1 MHGWRGVTGR
11 VRPIQARG
19 AHAGAALLATAS
31 LLAGCSSGGS
41 LNPVDWWHGLQAGP
55 IADVRPPPPEADA
68 PYPNLSSV
76 PARPTPQDLAGRG
89 RIMSGLVADRA
100 NAKYTASQSPIGT
113 VPPPSAPPK
122 PPSPATAADADDVSG
137 ATLQAASAP
146 PTPAAPPPRPAPARK
161 AEPTSSTAP
170 IVAHAMPDIP
180 GAPPPP
186 PAIPG
191 VAAATAPAPPPPTPL
206 PVVVATPQVAGAPV
220 GVAFAPGSAV
230 LPPAAAGALTQLAKT
245 RGAATVS
252 VTGFGDAS
260 GTDAAAQSAAL
271 PLALTRARA
280 IAASLLA
287 AGVPSSGMTLGAE
300 ATGRGG
306 VAQVVN

>member
-1 MHGWRGVTGR
+1 MMC
-11 VRPIQARG
+11 
-19 AHAGAALLATAS
+19 
-31 LLAGCSSGGS
+31 LLAGCSPGGS

-55 IADVRPPPPEADA
+55 IADVRPPPPSADA
-68 PYPNLSSV
+68 PYPNLGSV

-100 NAKYTASQSPIGT
+100 NAKYSASQSPIGA

-122 PPSPATAADADDVSG
+122 QPSPATAADSDDVSG

-146 PTPAAPPPRPAPARK
+146 PAPAPPAPATTPPRRAPVGK
-161 AEPTSSTAP
+161 VEQASLAAPTA
-170 IVAHAMPDIP
+170 ARAMPDIP

-191 VAAATAPAPPPPTPL
+191 VAAATAPAPPPPAPT
-206 PVVVATPQVAGAPV
+206 PVVVAAPQIAGAPV
-220 GVAFAPGSAV
+220 SVAFAPGSAV
-230 LPPAAAGALTQLAKT
+230 LPPAAAGALAQLAKT
-245 RGAATVS
+245 RGAATIS

-260 GTDAAAQSAAL
+260 GTDAAAQSSAL

-287 AGVPSSGMTLGAE
+287 AGVPTVGITLGAE

-306 VAQVVN
+306 VAQIVN